1 MNSKKPTIY
10 DVASLANVSL
20 ATASRVINGVDKV
33 SLKTKQRVL
42 NAIKELNYVPNSTA
56 VELASKKNTNVAIIV
71 PEINYTHISNVLS
84 GLMESSRNLGYTCL
98 IFTTKSIKK
107 DIKETFDKVLSLRVN
122 GAIIFNDVLDEEELE
137 ELINFNIPVVTLGM
151 DLKTVSSVSWHY
163 KNQIIDIVNNALSRN
178 KEVYF
183 LSVEGAG
190 KLEERL
196 LRGVKEAYLSANKE
210 FNNIIEV
217 KDSYKETYQKIS
229 SVIKDVPSCL
239 FLSTR
244 DSIALAALNAALD
257 LSLNVPTDYEF
268 MALIGT
274 KYSELTRPK
283 LSSFNVN
290 MQELGRVG
298 MEVLAQQIDDP
309 SKIITKKLS
318 IEFIK
323 RGSSL

>member
-1 MNSKKPTIY
+1 MKNKKSTIY
-10 DVASLANVSL
+10 DVSSLANVSL
-20 ATASRVINGVDKV
+20 ATASRVINGSDKV
-33 SLKTKQRVL
+33 SEKTKQKVL
-42 NAIKELNYVPNSTA
+42 NAIKELNYIPNSTA

-84 GLMESSRNLGYTCL
+84 GLMKASSELGYTCL
-98 IFTTKSIKK
+98 IFTTKNIKK
-107 DIKETFDKVLSLRVN
+107 DIKEPFDKVLSLRVN

-151 DLKTVSSVSWHY
+151 DLKKFSSVSWHY
-163 KNQIIDIVNNALSRN
+163 KTQIMDIVNNALSRN

-190 KLEERL
+190 KLEERI
-196 LRGVKEAYLSANKE
+196 LRGVKEAYLAKGKE

-217 KDSYKETYQKIS
+217 KDSYKGTYNKIS
-229 SVIKDVPSCL
+229 EIVTSLPNCL

-244 DSIALAALNAALD
+244 DSIALAALNAVLD
-257 LSLNVPTDYEF
+257 LSLNVPNDYEF
-268 MALIGT
+268 VALIGT
-274 KYSELTRPK
+274 KYSELSRPK

-290 MQELGRVG
+290 MQELGKMG
-298 MEVLAQQIDDP
+298 MELLAEQIEDD
-309 SKIITKKLS
+309 SKVITKKLS
-318 IEFIK
+318 IDFIK